1 MTPAAV
7 RKAILAFPGVEE
19 GPSYGTRGF
28 KVKGKFLARFRD
40 DETVLVLRCG
50 FDERDFRLRA
60 DPVTF
65 FVEPHYDGYP
75 AILLRIRRVRPT
87 VLREVLTEAWRR
99 QAPKRLIAAHD
110 LASRASA
117 R

>member
-7 RKAILAFPGVEE
+7 RKAILDLPAVEE
-19 GPSYGTRGF
+19 GRAYGTRGY

-75 AILLRIRRVRPT
+75 AVLVRIAKVRPA
-87 VLREVLTEAWRR
+87 VLREVLIEAWRR
-99 QAPKRLIAAHD
+99 QAPKRLVAAFDREH
-110 LASRASA
+110 L
-117 R
+117 